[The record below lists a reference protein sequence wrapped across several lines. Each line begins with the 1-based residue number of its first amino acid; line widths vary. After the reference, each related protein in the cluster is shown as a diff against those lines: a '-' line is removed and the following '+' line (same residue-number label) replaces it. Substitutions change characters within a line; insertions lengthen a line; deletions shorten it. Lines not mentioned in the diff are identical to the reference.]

1 MVRDLPG
8 TLRHVNGLLA
18 AEGLF
23 ISKTPCVGDMNPL
36 LRLAPPPMRA
46 IGVAPYAGV
55 LRAASLIQQI
65 RAVGFD
71 ILATESYATKGND
84 NRCYIVA
91 RKK

>member
-1 MVRDLPG
+1 
-8 TLRHVNGLLA
+8 
-18 AEGLF
+18 
-23 ISKTPCVGDMNPL
+23 
-36 LRLAPPPMRA
+36 MRA

-84 NRCYIVA
+84 NRRYIVA